1 MRTTV
6 ERELK
11 LDPGEGFQLPE
22 LPGEALESRLFTS
35 TYYDTAERSLSQ
47 AGITLRRRVENGLS
61 RWQLKLPRAGFARA
75 ELEAGGGPAGPP
87 VEMAALLVAHLR
99 HAALEPVATLRT
111 RRGGVRVREGT
122 TIVADVTLDVVDV
135 LEGARAAGHFA
146 EIEVELVDGS
156 ESDLERIGQ
165 TLRRAGARRANG
177 QPKLMR
183 VLPAP
188 PLPEQPDRVRAL
200 LAEQLYALR
209 SHDPGVRLG
218 ADPED
223 LHKFRVATR
232 RTRAIA
238 RATKPILGDT
248 LRDLNEEL
256 KWLAGILGP
265 VRDLD
270 VMIDQVRG
278 GVAEL
283 GPDTVAGEEVV
294 SALTMQREDLREVMH
309 EAMDSDRYFALLEQF
324 AETIETLPGISDKE
338 LAPLAKRELKKLE
351 RAAHAL
357 PDDPEDAALHE
368 LRIKAKRARYSA
380 ELLESD
386 KQVTRY
392 IDALKDLQDVVG
404 EHQDSVVAEDV
415 LRKLSRAKTAVAVGR
430 LVEREHERRKER
442 RAAYPSA
449 IADALRNGHK
459 VFD

>member
-1 MRTTV
+1 VRTTV

-11 LDPGEGFQLPE
+11 LDPGEGFALPE
-22 LPGEALESRLFTS
+22 LPGEALEARLFTS
-35 TYYDTAERSLSQ
+35 TYYDTAERSLLR

-87 VEMAALLVAHLR
+87 VELAALLVAHLR

-111 RRGGVRVREGT
+111 RRGGVRVLDGAT
-122 TIVADVTLDVVDV
+122 VVADVTLDVVDV

-177 QPKLMR
+177 KPKLMR

-188 PLPEQPDRVRAL
+188 DVPAQQDRVRAL
-200 LAEQLYALR
+200 LVDQLDSLKG
-209 SHDPGVRLG
+209 HDPGVRLG

-238 RATKPILGDT
+238 RATKPVLGDT
-248 LRDLNEEL
+248 LNDLNDEL

-270 VMIDQVRG
+270 VMIDHVRG

-283 GPDTVAGEEVV
+283 GPDTAAGEEVV
-294 SALTMQREDLREVMH
+294 SGLTMQREEAREVMH

-324 AETIETLPGISDKE
+324 AETIDTLPGISEKDV
-338 LAPLAKRELKKLE
+338 APLAKRELKKLE

-357 PDDPEDAALHE
+357 PDDPEDEALHE
-368 LRIKAKRARYSA
+368 VRIKAKRARYSA

-386 KQVTRY
+386 KQVMRY
-392 IDALKDLQDVVG
+392 IESLKELQDVVG
-404 EHQDSVVAEDV
+404 EHQDSVVAEEQ

-430 LVEREHERRKER
+430 LVEREHERRRER
-442 RAAYPSA
+442 RADYPSA